1 MTTIAVLHTKGGTGK
16 STVSLQLALTRA
28 YLGHTVWIVDG
39 DVQGSSQQAI
49 AQRVA
54 AGRLPAVPVTQIA
67 DGQAL
72 INAVLAKRSDY
83 ENVVIDAGGR
93 DSSAL
98 RAALMVADTVI
109 VPVAP
114 RSMDVWAAGDI
125 VALIAKAIEKREV
138 PFQRLNALI
147 NQADARGQDN
157 RDAAEAM
164 ADLAP
169 LRVLDCI
176 VGRRKSIAEASAA
189 GLSVLEMAGTSPESR
204 HEIRTLT
211 NTIFD

>member
-72 INAVLAKRSDY
+72 INAVLTKRSDY

-93 DSSAL
+93 DSSAM
-98 RAALMVADTVI
+98 RAALMIADVVI

-114 RSMDVWAAGDI
+114 RSMDIWAAGDM
-125 VALIAKAIEKREV
+125 VALAKQALAKRKTPV
-138 PFQRLNALI
+138 RLYALI
-147 NQADARGQDN
+147 NQADSRGQDN
-157 RDAAEAM
+157 KDAAAAM

-169 LRVLDCI
+169 LEVLDCI
-176 VGRRKSIAEASAA
+176 VGRRKSIAEASAS

-211 NTIFD
+211 NAIYD